1 MRLRSFLLSLL
12 PVAAHPAAAEDH
24 CVVLLHGLARS
35 AASLS
40 LMQAALEREGFRVV
54 NRSYPSTRAPIAK
67 LAEDEVGAAVAEC
80 GDARVSFVTHSLG
93 GVLVRQWLGDHR
105 PARMGRVVMLGPPNR
120 GSEIV
125 DRLGHLAPF
134 RWINGP
140 AGLELGTAQDSVP
153 NRLGP
158 VRFDLG
164 VIAGTRSLNPLYSS
178 MIAGQDDGKVSV
190 DSTRVEGMEDHMTL
204 PVSHTFMMMNPLVI
218 AQTIAFLRT
227 GAFDRDLTLKA
238 AVQRLAPLTPLPGSG
253 AGDHSP

>member
-1 MRLRSFLLSLL
+1 MRLPSLLLSLL
-12 PVAAHPAAAEDH
+12 PVAGHPAATEEH
-24 CVVLLHGLARS
+24 CVVLLHGLGRS

-54 NRSYPSTRAPIAK
+54 NRSYPSTRAPIAT
-67 LAEDEVGAAVAEC
+67 LAEQEVGAAVAAC
-80 GDARVSFVTHSLG
+80 GNARVSFVTHSLG
-93 GVLVRQWLGDHR
+93 GVLVRHWLGGHR
-105 PARMGRVVMLGPPNR
+105 PGKMGRVVMLGPPNR
-120 GSEIV
+120 GSELV

-140 AGLELGTAQDSVP
+140 AGLELGTARDSVP

-164 VIAGTRSLNPLYSS
+164 VIAGTRSLNPIYSA
-178 MIAGQDDGKVSV
+178 MIEGRDDGKVSV
-190 DSTRVEGMEDHMTL
+190 ESTRVEGMDDHMTL

-218 AQTIAFLRT
+218 AQTIAFLRK
-227 GAFDRDLTLKA
+227 GRFDRDLTLKE
-238 AVQRLAPLTPLPGSG
+238 AVRRLAPLTPLPGAG